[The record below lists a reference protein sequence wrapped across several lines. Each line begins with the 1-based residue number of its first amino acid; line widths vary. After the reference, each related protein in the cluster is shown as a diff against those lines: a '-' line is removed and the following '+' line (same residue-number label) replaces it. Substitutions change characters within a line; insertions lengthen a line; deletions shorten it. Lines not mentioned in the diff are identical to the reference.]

1 MRARVAEAL
10 PGIESTEGGSP
21 LAEKEAEEEAGRG
34 NSPGPSVELT
44 DALPAVP
51 QGHRVMRKLKAQ
63 EVESSRYE
71 HAALL
76 SYTNI
81 IAC

>member
-51 QGHRVMRKLKAQ
+51 
-63 EVESSRYE
+63 
-71 HAALL
+71 
-76 SYTNI
+76 
-81 IAC
+81 